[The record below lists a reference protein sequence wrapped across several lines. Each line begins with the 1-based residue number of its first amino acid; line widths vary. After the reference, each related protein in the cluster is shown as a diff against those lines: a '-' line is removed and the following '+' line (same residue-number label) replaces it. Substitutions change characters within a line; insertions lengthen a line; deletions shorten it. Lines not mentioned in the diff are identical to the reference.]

1 METESEQDG
10 NLNGSTPP
18 QVAVRKPALLGR
30 LWSRLELARKGL
42 ARAWQE
48 VALFCLLSWRG
59 AAIGSVAVVV
69 VFMAYMGFHLR
80 TGLGVVLDTLIGA
93 LIGALGVALLGLLIV
108 LMVVILKAWPKFFS
122 AALLGSIGSFI
133 AIFGVFG
140 APLGFPLRM
149 GSVLVSILAVFGAS
163 IAVLTRRR
171 GRTAKPAHKI
181 VATIFLFLS
190 ISVATVLAIW
200 LGRPGKD
207 PNLEQYT
214 SAMFRILPPSN
225 ASDPSKPG
233 NYKVLTLFYGSGS
246 DRHRPEYGRLTT
258 IKTNPVDASPF
269 VKNLK
274 GFKATIRKW
283 YWGFGPEQFP
293 INARV
298 WFPDGKGP
306 FPLLLVVHG
315 NHQMEEY
322 SDPGYAY
329 LGELLASRGYIL
341 ASVDENFL
349 NVSWTGDIG
358 GENGARG
365 WILLKHLEAWRGW
378 NEAKG
383 NPFYRKVDLSNIALI
398 GHSRGGE
405 AIAHAA
411 AFNKLTRFPDDATI
425 QFSFNFAIKTLIAI
439 APIDGQYEPANQPVP
454 VENVNYLVLQGSH
467 DSDLFFFAGNR
478 PYRRVKFTDGHYWT
492 KAALY
497 TYRANHGQF
506 NTVWGSYD
514 SGPPLDMFINRQ
526 PLLKGEEQRQIA
538 KTYISAFLEATL
550 GGRKE
555 YIPMFRDYRVAAPW
569 LPKTIYLNQ
578 FQDSNYRLVSDFAEG
593 IDVTKTTVPGG
604 IQTGE
609 NLTIWR
615 EQELKGRG
623 DWGFRKKVVYLGWE
637 GKDTKDPAD
646 PEKTASY
653 SLRLPEEKVEGWQL
667 DEKASLVF
675 TIADSDEDPHKPDKK
690 VEKDKEKRDERK
702 KGKKERVDFTLE
714 LVDSNNASAHI
725 PLSQV
730 FPLQPILKVK
740 FTKWD
745 YLETE
750 FYQSATE
757 PEFQTYGIP
766 LSDFVKANAALDPR
780 KLRMVRFRFD
790 RTKSDVII
798 LDEVGFQK

>member
-1 METESEQDG
+1 MEIEPGEDE
-10 NLNGSTPP
+10 NLKISGQS
-18 QVAVRKPALLGR
+18 QVEARKQSIFGR
-30 LWSRLELARKGL
+30 LQPRFGQAKKTLV
-42 ARAWQE
+42 RAWQE
-48 VALFCLLSWRG
+48 VALFCSLSWRG
-59 AAIGSVAVVV
+59 AAVGSVVSAL

-108 LMVVILKAWPKFFS
+108 LIAVILKAWPKLFS
-122 AALLGSIGSFI
+122 AALLGSVGVFI

-140 APLGFPLRM
+140 SPPGFPLRM
-149 GSVLVSILAVFGAS
+149 GSTLVLILAVFGGS
-163 IAVLTRRR
+163 ITVLTRSRR
-171 GRTAKPAHKI
+171 AKPAHKI
-181 VATIFLFLS
+181 VAAIFLLLS
-190 ISVATVLAIW
+190 ISVAAVLAIW

-207 PNLEQYT
+207 SNLEQHK
-214 SAMFRILPPSN
+214 SAAARTLPPLD
-225 ASDPSKPG
+225 APDPSKPG
-233 NYKVLTLFYGSGS
+233 NYKLLMLFYGSGT
-246 DRHRPEYGRLTT
+246 DRHRPEYGRLSS

-269 VKNLK
+269 TKNLD
-274 GFKATIRKW
+274 GFKAKVRKW

-298 WFPDGKGP
+298 WYPDGKGP
-306 FPLLLVVHG
+306 FPLVLIVHG

-349 NVSWTGDIG
+349 NNSWAGDIG

-383 NPFYRKVDLSNIALI
+383 NPFYKKVDLSNIALI

-405 AIAHAA
+405 AVAHAA
-411 AFNKLTRFPDDATI
+411 AFNKLARFPDDATI
-425 QFSFNFAIKTLIAI
+425 QFNFNFAIKTLIAI

-454 VENVNYLVLQGSH
+454 LENVNYLVLQGSH

-478 PYRRVKFTDGHYWT
+478 PYRRVKFTDGHYWM

-497 TYRANHGQF
+497 VYRANHGQF

-514 SGPPLDMFINRQ
+514 AGPPLDMFINRQ

-538 KTYISAFLEATL
+538 RTYISAFLEATL

-578 FQDSNYRLVSDFAEG
+578 FEDSGYRLVSDFAEG

-623 DWGFRKKVVYLGWE
+623 DWGFRKKVVYIGWE
-637 GKDTKDPAD
+637 GKDRKDPAGQ
-646 PEKTASY
+646 EKTPSY
-653 SLRLPEEKVEGWQL
+653 TLTLPEEMVERWRL

-690 VEKDKEKRDERK
+690 GEKDKEKGDERK
-702 KGKKERVDFTLE
+702 KEKKEPVDFTLE
-714 LVDSNNASAHI
+714 LVDSGNASACI
-725 PLSQV
+725 PLSRV

-745 YLETE
+745 YLEKE
-750 FYQSATE
+750 FYRSPTE

-766 LSDFVKANAALDPR
+766 LSAFVKANAALDPR

-790 RTKSDVII
+790 CTKSDVII